1 MPPLRAAD
9 PAIEKNS
16 LLMATDKSRARGLGI
31 FGKLFLAF
39 LLAALVPLLIT
50 WYFARE
56 RAVED
61 AAQLGE
67 LQLRSTATRLADK
80 VESWLRINQQSLAEH
95 AATQSMQTMRP
106 EIQKPILISL
116 SLLQPWS
123 FLVFTIGPDGMS
135 VARNDNLAPIN
146 YSDRGYFKDVSAGKT
161 LGQQVVIS
169 RTINK
174 PTWVVA
180 VPIRDTYGR
189 FIGALAKSNALS
201 EITDVLVNE
210 RIGRTGKALLLA
222 PDGKLIAQTGAV
234 MDKELLDLSAH
245 PAFKAGIAGNEVA
258 RYIDDGRPMLARI
271 RKTRL
276 DWVVAV
282 QMPEEEVFERV
293 RATDIYMVELLAIAV
308 VVAAIFAL
316 IVAPGI
322 ANPIRRLT
330 TITEDISRGNFE
342 QEVKEA
348 SRSDEIGALARSIER
363 MTKSLRI
370 ALARLS
376 DKRS

>member
-1 MPPLRAAD
+1 
-9 PAIEKNS
+9 
-16 LLMATDKSRARGLGI
+16 MATEKTRTLGLGI

-56 RAVED
+56 RAIED
-61 AAQLGE
+61 ASQLGE
-67 LQLRSTATRLADK
+67 QQLRSAANRLADK
-80 VESWLRINQQSLAEH
+80 VEAWLRINQQSLLEH
-95 AATQSMQTMRP
+95 AATAAMQSMRP
-106 EIQKPILISL
+106 DIQKPILISL

-146 YSDRGYFKDVSAGKT
+146 YADRGYFKDVAAGKAV
-161 LGQQVVIS
+161 GQQVVIS

-180 VPIRDTYGR
+180 VPIRDSYGR
-189 FIGALAKSNALS
+189 FVGALAKSNALT

-210 RIGRTGKALLLA
+210 RIGRTGSALLLA
-222 PDGKLIAQTGAV
+222 PDGKLIARTGAV
-234 MDKELLDLSAH
+234 MDKQLLDFSAH
-245 PAFKAGIAGNEVA
+245 PAFKAGSAGGEIA
-258 RYIDDGRPMLARI
+258 RYTDDGKPMLARI

-293 RATDIYMVELLAIAV
+293 RATDVYMLRLLGVAV

-316 IVAPGI
+316 IVAPGL
-322 ANPIRRLT
+322 AAPIRRLT
-330 TITEDISRGNFE
+330 KITEEISRGNFE
-342 QEVKEA
+342 QEVKES

-363 MTKSLRI
+363 MTKSLKI
-370 ALARLS
+370 ALSRLS
-376 DKRS
+376 DKRA

>member
-1 MPPLRAAD
+1 
-9 PAIEKNS
+9 
-16 LLMATDKSRARGLGI
+16 MATERQKARGLGI
-31 FGKLFLAF
+31 FGRLFLAF

-56 RAVED
+56 RAIED
-61 AAQLGE
+61 ASQLGE
-67 LQLRSTATRLADK
+67 QQLRATASRLADK
-80 VESWLRINQQSLAEH
+80 VEAWLRINQQSLLEH
-95 AATQSMQTMRP
+95 AATASMQTMRADV
-106 EIQKPILISL
+106 QKPIMVSL

-146 YSDRGYFKDVSAGKT
+146 YADRGYFKDVAAGKNI
-161 LGQQVVIS
+161 GQQVVIS
-169 RTINK
+169 KTNNK
-174 PTWVVA
+174 PSWVVA
-180 VPIRDTYGR
+180 VPIRDSYGR
-189 FIGALAKSNALS
+189 FVGALAKSNALS
-201 EITDVLVNE
+201 EVTDVLVNE
-210 RIGRTGKALLLA
+210 KIGRTGRAMLLA

-245 PAFKAGIAGNEVA
+245 PAFKAGSAGSEIA
-258 RYIDDGRPMLARI
+258 RYLDDGRPMLARI

-293 RATDIYMVELLAIAV
+293 RATDVYMLQLLGVAV
-308 VVAAIFAL
+308 VVAAFFAL
-316 IVAPGI
+316 IVAPSI

-330 TITEDISRGNFE
+330 AITEDISRGNFE

-348 SRSDEIGALARSIER
+348 TRGDEIGALARSIER

-370 ALARLS
+370 ALSRLS

>member
-1 MPPLRAAD
+1 
-9 PAIEKNS
+9 
-16 LLMATDKSRARGLGI
+16 MATERNRARGLGI

-56 RAVED
+56 RAIED
-61 AAQLGE
+61 ASQLGE
-67 LQLRSTATRLADK
+67 QQLRSVASRLADK
-80 VESWLRINQQSLAEH
+80 VEAWLRINQQSLLEH
-95 AATQSMQTMRP
+95 AATATMQSMRADQ
-106 EIQKPILISL
+106 QKPVLVSL

-123 FLVFTIGPDGMS
+123 FLVFTVGPDGMS

-146 YSDRGYFKDVSAGKT
+146 YSDRGYFKDVAAGKA

-180 VPIRDTYGR
+180 VPIRDSYGR
-189 FIGALAKSNALS
+189 FVGALAKSNALS
-201 EITDVLVNE
+201 EITDVLTNE
-210 RIGRTGKALLLA
+210 RIGRTGRALLLA

-234 MDKELLDLSAH
+234 MDKELLDFSAH
-245 PAFKAGIAGNEVA
+245 PAFKTGSSGGEIA
-258 RYIDDGRPMLARI
+258 RYVDNGKPVLARI

-293 RATDIYMVELLAIAV
+293 RATDLYMAQLLGVAV

-322 ANPIRRLT
+322 ANPIKHLT
-330 TITEDISRGNFE
+330 TITEEISRGNFE
-342 QEVKEA
+342 QDVKEA

-370 ALARLS
+370 ALSRLS

>member
-1 MPPLRAAD
+1 
-9 PAIEKNS
+9 
-16 LLMATDKSRARGLGI
+16 MASKDTQRTRGAGI

-50 WYFARE
+50 WYYARE

-67 LQLRSTATRLADK
+67 QQLKSVANRLADK
-80 VESWLRINQQSLAEH
+80 VESWLRINQQSLLEH
-95 AATQSMQTMRP
+95 AATASMQTMRP
-106 EIQKPILISL
+106 ETQKPILVSL

-123 FLVFTIGPDGMS
+123 FLVFTVGADSMS

-146 YSDRGYFKDVSAGKT
+146 YADRIYFKDVAAGKAV
-161 LGQQVVIS
+161 GQQVVIS

-174 PTWVVA
+174 PSWVVA
-180 VPIRDTYGR
+180 VPIRDSYGR
-189 FIGALAKSNALS
+189 FVGALAKSNALT

-234 MDKELLDLSAH
+234 MDKELLDLAAH
-245 PAFKAGIAGNEVA
+245 PAFKIGSAGGEIA
-258 RYIDDGRPMLARI
+258 RYADDGKPVLARI

-282 QMPEEEVFERV
+282 QMPEDEVFERV
-293 RATDIYMVELLAIAV
+293 RQTDIYMLQLLG
-308 VVAAIFAL
+308 VAAVIAAFFAL

-330 TITEDISRGNFE
+330 AITEEISRGNFD
-342 QEVKEA
+342 QDVKETG
-348 SRSDEIGALARSIER
+348 RSDEIGALARSIER

-376 DKRS
+376 EKR

>member
-1 MPPLRAAD
+1 
-9 PAIEKNS
+9 
-16 LLMATDKSRARGLGI
+16 MASTEHKRVRGLGI

-39 LLAALVPLLIT
+39 LLAALVPLLLT
-50 WYFARE
+50 WYLARA
-56 RAVED
+56 RAIED
-61 AAQLGE
+61 ASRLGE
-67 LQLRSTATRLADK
+67 QQLKSVASRLGDK
-80 VESWLRINQQSLAEH
+80 VESWLRINQQSLVEH
-95 AATQSMQTMRP
+95 ASTMAMQSMRP
-106 EIQKPILISL
+106 DLQKPILISL
-116 SLLQPWS
+116 SLHQPWS
-123 FLVFTIGPDGMS
+123 FLVFTIGADGMS

-146 YSDRGYFKDVSAGKT
+146 YADRSYFKDVSNGKAI
-161 LGQQVVIS
+161 GQQVVIS

-174 PTWVVA
+174 PSWVVA
-180 VPIRDTYGR
+180 VPIRDSYGR

-210 RIGRTGKALLLA
+210 RIGRTGRALLLA

-245 PAFKAGIAGNEVA
+245 PAYKTGIAGGETA
-258 RYIDDGRPMLARI
+258 RYVDDGKLVLARI

-282 QMPEEEVFERV
+282 QMPEDEVFERV
-293 RATDIYMVELLAIAV
+293 QQTDVYMLRLLGTAAV
-308 VVAAIFAL
+308 LAAFFAL

-330 TITEDISRGNFE
+330 TITEEISRGNFE

-348 SRSDEIGALARSIER
+348 GRSDEIGALARSIER

-370 ALARLS
+370 AMSRLTE
-376 DKRS
+376 KR

>member
-1 MPPLRAAD
+1 MPTESKR
-9 PAIEKNS
+9 I
-16 LLMATDKSRARGLGI
+16 RGLGI

-50 WYFARE
+50 WYYARG
-56 RAVED
+56 RAVQD
-61 AAQLGE
+61 ASEIGEQQLK
-67 LQLRSTATRLADK
+67 AIANRLGDK
-80 VESWLRINQQSLAEH
+80 VESWLRVNQQSLVEH
-95 AATQSMQTMRP
+95 AATAAIQSMRP
-106 EIQKPILISL
+106 EVQRPILISL
-116 SLLQPWS
+116 SLYQPWS

-146 YSDRGYFKDVSAGKT
+146 YSDRVYFKDVAGGKPI
-161 LGQQVVIS
+161 GQQVVIS

-174 PTWVVA
+174 PSWVVA
-180 VPIRDTYGR
+180 VPIRDPYGR
-189 FIGALAKSNALS
+189 FAGALAKSNALT

-210 RIGRTGKALLLA
+210 RIGRTGRAMLLA

-234 MDKELLDLSAH
+234 MDKELLDYSAH
-245 PAFKAGIAGNEVA
+245 PAFKTGIAGGEIA
-258 RYIDDGRPMLARI
+258 RYVDEGKPVMAWI

-282 QMPEEEVFERV
+282 QMPEDEVFELV
-293 RATDIYMVELLAIAV
+293 RQTDMYMLRLFG
-308 VVAAIFAL
+308 VAAAIGALFAF

-330 TITEDISRGNFE
+330 AITEEISRGNFE

-370 ALARLS
+370 ALSRLS
-376 DKRS
+376 EKR

>member
-1 MPPLRAAD
+1 
-9 PAIEKNS
+9 
-16 LLMATDKSRARGLGI
+16 MAGTETRRSLGI

-39 LLAALVPLLIT
+39 LLSALVPLLLT
-50 WYFARE
+50 WYLARE
-56 RAVED
+56 RAIED
-61 AAQLGE
+61 ASQLGE
-67 LQLRSTATRLADK
+67 QQLKSVATRLGDK
-80 VESWLRINQQSLAEH
+80 VEAWLRINQQSLIEH
-95 AATQSMQTMRP
+95 ASTAVMQSMRAD
-106 EIQKPILISL
+106 IQKPVLISI
-116 SLLQPWS
+116 SLHQPWS

-146 YSDRGYFKDVSAGKT
+146 YSDRGYFKDVSNGKA

-174 PTWVVA
+174 PSWVVA
-180 VPIRDTYGR
+180 VPIRDAYGR
-189 FIGALAKSNALS
+189 FVGALAKSNALS

-210 RIGRTGKALLLA
+210 RIGRTGRALLLA

-234 MDKELLDLSAH
+234 MDKEMLDLSAH
-245 PAFKAGIAGNEVA
+245 PAFKIGIAGGEIA
-258 RYIDDGRPMLARI
+258 RYIDDGKPVLARI

-282 QMPEEEVFERV
+282 QMPEDEVFERV
-293 RATDIYMVELLAIAV
+293 QQTDLYMLRLLG
-308 VVAAIFAL
+308 VAAVIAAFFAL
-316 IVAPGI
+316 VVAPGI

-330 TITEDISRGNFE
+330 TITEEISRGNFE
-342 QEVKEA
+342 QEVRES

-370 ALARLS
+370 ALSRLS
-376 DKRS
+376 EKR

>member
-1 MPPLRAAD
+1 
-9 PAIEKNS
+9 
-16 LLMATDKSRARGLGI
+16 MASKDSKRVRGSGI

-50 WYFARE
+50 WYYARD

-61 AAQLGE
+61 ASQLGE
-67 LQLRSTATRLADK
+67 QQLKSVANRLGDK
-80 VESWLRINQQSLAEH
+80 VEAWLRINQQSLLEH
-95 AATQSMQTMRP
+95 ASTAAMQSMRAETQR
-106 EIQKPILISL
+106 PILISL

-123 FLVFTIGPDGMS
+123 FLVFTIGADGMS

-146 YSDRGYFKDVSAGKT
+146 YSDRVYFKDVANGKPV
-161 LGQQVVIS
+161 GQQVVIS

-174 PTWVVA
+174 PSWVVA
-180 VPIRDTYGR
+180 VPIRDSYGR
-189 FIGALAKSNALS
+189 FIGALAKSNALT

-210 RIGRTGKALLLA
+210 RIGRTGRALLLA

-245 PAFKAGIAGNEVA
+245 PAFKIGSAGGEIA
-258 RYIDDGRPMLARI
+258 RYIDDGKPVLARM

-282 QMPEEEVFERV
+282 QMPEDEVFERV
-293 RATDIYMVELLAIAV
+293 RQTDLYMLRLLGVAAAIAALFAL
-308 VVAAIFAL
+308 VVA
-316 IVAPGI
+316 PSI

-330 TITEDISRGNFE
+330 AITEEISRGNFE
-342 QEVKEA
+342 QEVKES

-370 ALARLS
+370 ALTRLS
-376 DKRS
+376 EKR